1 MLRMEYF
8 HSGGGRVGINGCP
21 GEGYAEA

>member
-8 HSGGGRVGINGCP
+8 HSGGGRDGINVCP
-21 GEGYAEA
+21 WEGYAEA